1 MLKPMLM
8 STLKV
13 MLKPMSKSE
22 QMEKLKWVLE
32 QLVVRLSHTTL
43 LLLKDQEQ
51 SLITEYIQR
60 VQQLILI
67 PTQLT
72 LVTMVVDGI
81 MRIKDAIVMLLTGV
95 RHI

>member
-1 MLKPMLM
+1 MLM

-72 LVTMVVDGI
+72 LATMVVDGI
-81 MRIKDAIVMLLTGV
+81 MRIKDAIVTLLTGV